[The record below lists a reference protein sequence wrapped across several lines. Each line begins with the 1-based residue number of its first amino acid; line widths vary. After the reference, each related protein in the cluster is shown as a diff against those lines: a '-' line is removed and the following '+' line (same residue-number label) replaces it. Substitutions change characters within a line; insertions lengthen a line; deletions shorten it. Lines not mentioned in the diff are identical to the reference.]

1 MAFLKK
7 VKSRW
12 HDDLSRASWQDFE
25 RLIADYYRAQGFDV
39 KHVGTAGS
47 SAQTDGG
54 IDLKLFKAG
63 KYDIVQCKHWNARQ
77 VTHNS
82 VHELIGVM
90 ATEKADSAI
99 IITSGEFTAAATQAA
114 SKFER
119 ITLIDGANIR
129 NLLKHSA
136 LSIAPHMN
144 QSGYLLDH
152 IEHYDKESDRKTVN
166 TRNSEVM
173 WNAER
178 RKSKRFEKRI
188 LARLLFQIGIPILFF
203 ILAIKFLPNFI
214 AGLIKP
220 PQIAP
225 PVLPVTSTPAKVSS
239 ADVDATNSAS
249 NKAVIAEISAAD
261 QAMSPEELR
270 EWQRRNEESMKL
282 LEESTPEL
290 KD

>member
-25 RLIADYYRAQGFDV
+25 RLIAEYYRAQGYEV
-39 KHVGTAGS
+39 KHVGTAAS
-47 SAQTDGG
+47 PAQTDGG
-54 IDLKLFKAG
+54 IDLKIYKDG

-90 ATEKADSAI
+90 ATEKADSAV
-99 IITSGEFTAAATQAA
+99 IITSGEFTAAANLAA

-129 NLLKHSA
+129 MLLQHA
-136 LSIAPHMN
+136 GISIALN
-144 QSGYLLDH
+144 TSQSDYVLDQV
-152 IEHYDKESDRKTVN
+152 EHYNKSRDYQTLNRG
-166 TRNSEVM
+166 NSQGRRDG
-173 WNAER
+173 ER
-178 RKSKRFEKRI
+178 RKSKRSPKRD
-188 LARLLFQIGIPILFF
+188 LARLLFQIGVPILFC
-203 ILAIKFLPNFI
+203 IIAIKFLPNFI
-214 AGLIKP
+214 TGLIKP
-220 PQIAP
+220 PQITAP
-225 PVLPVTSTPAKVSS
+225 VVPTASPSTQTSPSYEDSAKAVPNKPVTT
-239 ADVDATNSAS
+239 
-249 NKAVIAEISAAD
+249 EISTAN
-261 QAMSPEELR
+261 QAMSPEQLR
-270 EWQRRNEESMKL
+270 EWEQRNAESMKL

>member
-25 RLIADYYRAQGFDV
+25 RLIAEYYRAQGYEV
-39 KHVGTAGS
+39 KHVGTGAS

-54 IDLKLFKAG
+54 IDLKIYKAG

-99 IITSGEFTAAATQAA
+99 IITSGEFTVAATQAA

-119 ITLIDGANIR
+119 ITLIDGTNIR
-129 NLLKHSA
+129 NLLKHVGI
-136 LSIAPHMN
+136 SIEPKMH
-144 QSGYLLDH
+144 QSGYVL
-152 IEHYDKESDRKTVN
+152 EQVEQYDKKRHHQTAN
-166 TRNSEVM
+166 TGDSQNM
-173 WNAER
+173 WNTER
-178 RKSKRFEKRI
+178 RKSKRSQKQIF
-188 LARLLFQIGIPILFF
+188 ARLLFQIGVPILFC

-220 PQIAP
+220 PQITA
-225 PVLPVTSTPAKVSS
+225 PVLPAASAPAQALPSN
-239 ADVDATNSAS
+239 ADNSNAAS
-249 NKAVIAEISAAD
+249 KPAVAEIDAAD
-261 QAMSPEELR
+261 KAMSDDELR
-270 EWQRRNEESMKL
+270 EWKKRNEESMKL